1 MGVDLWCREGVKT
14 VCIDH
19 EKFSDIAGLLD
30 QVLGQNA
37 IACSESRAPGRPT
50 HNVPSSLL
58 QDPVPAHVYVDE
70 EADGRFL
77 RSCPNT
83 NHLFPGN
90 ANYAHSIRSPLKN
103 MVESVCP
110 RPKNR

>member
-1 MGVDLWCREGVKT
+1 MFLYV
-14 VCIDH
+14 I
-19 EKFSDIAGLLD
+19 
-30 QVLGQNA
+30 
-37 IACSESRAPGRPT
+37 
-50 HNVPSSLL
+50 
-58 QDPVPAHVYVDE
+58 QDPVPAHVYEDE
-70 EADGRFL
+70 EAEGRYL

-110 RPKNR
+110 RPKSRSVQPLCCYPSSTQAA